1 MYMRI
6 LVTGGTGFIGSHL
19 VKSLLEENHIVSIF
33 DNFSNSKEDSILRL
47 SKLGAKIIEGD
58 ITNKKQISNAVID
71 QQIVIHL
78 AAKISVIESIKNPLE
93 TMHVNVEGTM
103 NLLEECRKNKVENII
118 IASSAAVYD
127 DAGSSKTILYEKSKK
142 NPSSPYGKS
151 KLKMEEKTKEFVETN
166 KMNCV
171 IFRFFNIY
179 GIGQSDEYAG
189 VITKFASN
197 ILNNK
202 PLVIY
207 GDGLQTRDFVSIEDV
222 VSTINSAIPIS
233 GKYGQI
239 YNIGSGKNTTIKNLA
254 DMMIKISDSKQ
265 NIEFSDTKEGEIRF
279 SHASIKRA
287 KNELGYLPQITLEEG
302 IKKFLSSF

>member
-1 MYMRI
+1 MRI
-6 LVTGGTGFIGSHL
+6 LITGGTGFIGSHL
-19 VKSLLEENHIVSIF
+19 VKLLLEENHIVTIF
-33 DNFSNSKEDSILRL
+33 DNFSNSKKDSILRL

-78 AAKISVIESIKNPLE
+78 AAKISVIESMRNPQE

-127 DAGSSKTILYEKSKK
+127 DAGSPKKILDEDSKK
-142 NPSSPYGKS
+142 NPISPYGKS
-151 KLKMEEKTKEFVETN
+151 KMVMEEKTKEFVETN
-166 KMNCV
+166 KMNCI

-202 PLVIY
+202 LLVIY

-222 VSTINSAIPIS
+222 VSAINSAIPMS

-239 YNIGSGKNTTIKNLA
+239 YNVGSGKSTTIKNLA
-254 DMMIKISDSKQ
+254 YMMIKILDSKQ
-265 NIEFSDTKEGEIRF
+265 SIEFSDIKEGEIRF
-279 SHASIKRA
+279 SQASIERA
-287 KNELGYLPQITLEEG
+287 KNEIGYFPKVILEEG
-302 IKKFLSSF
+302 MKKFLSSF